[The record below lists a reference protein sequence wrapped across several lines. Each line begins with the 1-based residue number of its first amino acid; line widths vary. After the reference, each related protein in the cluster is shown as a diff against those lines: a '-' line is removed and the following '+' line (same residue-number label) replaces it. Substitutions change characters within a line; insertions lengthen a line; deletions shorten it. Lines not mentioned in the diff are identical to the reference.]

1 VGVAGAGDGGLG
13 RPDVSPITRGGP
25 DFARL
30 AEIGNTCVVK
40 NAGTSPQLVDA
51 SARAGGSEASAQ
63 HADGRTRQSV
73 ARLLLE
79 RGPVTAT
86 VVAEALGLSP
96 TAVRRHLDALVVD
109 GEVCTRDAPRRGRRG
124 RGRPAKLFMLT
135 EAGRARF
142 GHAYDDLAV
151 AALRFLAEQGG
162 DEAVRAFAERR
173 VGSLVDRHRA
183 AVTSRRGTTERAQ
196 ALAAALTREGYAA
209 STRRV
214 GAGEQL
220 CQHHCPVAHVAAEF
234 PQLCEVETA
243 AFAEL
248 LGTHVQR
255 LATIARGD
263 AACTTHLPLAARSGG
278 PTGTNPPGAG
288 GHQQASPD
296 ASASQPGRP
305 GETATRIPARDP
317 LAGPSNKQDDPLA
330 GSSHQQGGESA

>member
-1 VGVAGAGDGGLG
+1 
-13 RPDVSPITRGGP
+13 
-25 DFARL
+25 
-30 AEIGNTCVVK
+30 VK
-40 NAGTSPQLVDA
+40 NVGTGPQLVDA
-51 SARAGGSEASAQ
+51 PDRVGGQEASAQ

-79 RGPVTAT
+79 QGPVTAS

-96 TAVRRHLDALVVD
+96 AAVRRHLDALVVD

-124 RGRPAKLFMLT
+124 RGRPAKLFQLT
-135 EAGRARF
+135 ESGRARF

-151 AALRFLAEQGG
+151 AALRFLAEHGG

-173 VGSLVDRHRA
+173 VALLVDRHRA
-183 AVTSRRGTTERAQ
+183 AVMARRGTGERAQ
-196 ALAAALTREGYAA
+196 ALASALTREGYAA
-209 STRRV
+209 STREV

-234 PQLCEVETA
+234 PQLCETETA

-263 AACTTHLPLAARSGG
+263 AACTTHVPLTRAGEPTAGSGA
-278 PTGTNPPGAG
+278 PTGASPPAVAAG
-288 GHQQASPD
+288 GEPTSCPDGQAE
-296 ASASQPGRP
+296 PGQAGR
-305 GETATRIPARDP
+305 TTRIPAKDP
-317 LAGPSNKQDDPLA
+317 LAGSSQQPRDPLA